1 MKRIVSLFLTLAML
15 VSLASACQSQS
26 GVIGTQPPDETPAVT
41 GVNEPE
47 PTAANPAESLEYV
60 DVYKTYFTS
69 EYPTL
74 NYYTTIY
81 GGVRGLAVNCQ
92 EALVEPDEYGIYQP
106 AMAESWE
113 TNEDCT
119 VWTFHLR
126 QGVEWVDYQGNPTGM
141 KVTAEDYV
149 DAVRYIGDPL
159 NGAYSLRVVRDLI
172 VGLYDYYW
180 GLDDIDSGVDTTTVR
195 ENLVASFDEKV
206 GVKALDEYTVQYTL
220 TASAPYF
227 LSLIEGSPLL
237 LPCEYSYVTEM
248 GEDFGIDNQHMLY
261 CGAYYLSTFERDKK
275 IVMTANPHYWDKDK
289 VTIASIEQQKLGD
302 TTTALEMF
310 KRGEIDECVVES
322 EEYLSL
328 QGTEWQQ
335 YLAPNDFSSST
346 NYFWLDF
353 KSDNPEFNAF
363 IQNENF
369 RKALQ
374 YSINR
379 ESIAYLREPVTPSRL
394 VRNTI
399 IAEELIY
406 DEDGMDYTDYPG
418 LAEIK
423 ATNYYDPEKARTYME
438 AAIAELCD
446 ADGNILGI
454 DAATVDMLPIA
465 QYDVDGKLPVTLLY
479 VGTDDEADM
488 LMSQLIEVM
497 IEEAIGTDLID
508 VQLAFS
514 TGSFYSTVA
523 DPLNYD
529 IYYDSL
535 SVPYGDPGSQLSRL
549 TTDGAENVGYY
560 EVPEFDALIA
570 QALAESDIHQR
581 YALFAQAEAYLV
593 NGAYVIPFISS
604 LRGYYMTH
612 IVPYTGPLMQFGS
625 IKYKGM
631 KVSSDI
637 LTAEQVIAIKSAYET
652 EKAARLSGN

>member
-15 VSLASACQSQS
+15 VSLTSACQSQS
-26 GVIGTQPPDETPAVT
+26 GVIGTQPPDGTPAVT

-275 IVMTANPHYWDKDK
+275 IVMTANPHYWDKDN

-423 ATNYYDPEKARTYME
+423 ATNYYDPEKARAYME

-446 ADGNILGI
+446 ANGNILGI
-454 DAATVDMLPIA
+454 NATTVDMLPIA
-465 QYDVDGKLPVTLLY
+465 QYDVDGKLPVTVLY

-497 IEEAIGTDLID
+497 IEEAIGTDMID

-637 LTAEQVIAIKSAYET
+637 LTAEQVTAIKAAYET
-652 EKAARLSGN
+652 EKASHLSGN

>member
-1 MKRIVSLFLTLAML
+1 MKRIVSLFLTVML
-15 VSLASACQSQS
+15 LLSLAAACQDPGGDIDARPTDGSPTGTHGGEPQPS
-26 GVIGTQPPDETPAVT
+26 GT
-41 GVNEPE
+41 
-47 PTAANPAESLEYV
+47 NPAESLEYV

-74 NYYTTIY
+74 NYYTSIY
-81 GGVRGLAVNCQ
+81 GGVRGLAVNCV
-92 EALVEPDEYGIYQP
+92 ESLAEPDEYGIYQP

-113 TNEDCT
+113 TNEGCT

-159 NGAYSLRVVRDLI
+159 NGAYSIRVVRNLI
-172 VGLYDYYW
+172 AGLSDYYW
-180 GLDDIDSGVDTTTVR
+180 GLDDIDSGIDTTTPR
-195 ENLVASFDEKV
+195 ETLVASFDEAV
-206 GVKALDEYTVQYTL
+206 GVKALDEYTLEYTL

-227 LSLIEGSPLL
+227 LSLIEGSTLL
-237 LPCEYSYVTEM
+237 LPCEYSYMTEM

-275 IVMTANPHYWDKDK
+275 IVLTANPHYWDKDN
-289 VTIASIEQQKLGD
+289 VTIASIEQQMLGD
-302 TTTALEMF
+302 TMTALEMF

-328 QGTEWQQ
+328 QGTEWEV

-353 KSDNPEFNAF
+353 KSNNPEFNAF
-363 IQNENF
+363 ISNENF

-406 DEDGMDYTDYPG
+406 DEDGVDYTDYPG
-418 LAEIK
+418 LAQIK
-423 ATNYYDPEKARTYME
+423 ATNYYDPEKARSYME
-438 AAIAELCD
+438 AAVAELCD
-446 ADGNILGI
+446 ANGNILGVE
-454 DAATVDMLPIA
+454 ATTVDMLPIVS
-465 QYDVDGKLPVTLLY
+465 YDVDGKLPVTVVY

-560 EVPEFDALIA
+560 EVPEFDALIE
-570 QALAESDIHQR
+570 QALAESDVHER
-581 YALFAQAEAYLV
+581 YTLFAQAEAYLV

-612 IVPYTGPLMQFGS
+612 IVPCTGPLMQFGS
-625 IKYKGM
+625 TKYKKM
-631 KVSSDI
+631 RVSANI
-637 LTAEQVIAIKSAYET
+637 LSAEQVIAIEAAYEA